1 MNKRSNGKMKYRMLS
16 ILGLVIFF
24 GVWEAAV
31 RLGWVSHR
39 SLNAPSEVVETFIYK
54 LTNANPD
61 GSTLPQHFFQSL
73 KLALTSFI
81 IATIIGVPLGWIMGY
96 YKVADF
102 LLNPLFE
109 IIRPIP
115 PIAWIPIVILT
126 MGIGMSAK
134 VFIIFVAAF
143 VPNVI
148 NSYLGIRLTD
158 ATLINVAKT
167 FGASDWKIFTTVCI
181 PSSMNMVFTGI
192 RLSLNASWTTLVAA
206 EMLASIRGLG
216 YMIQMGRGMKQ
227 RVGIAR
233 AYASESDILLLDEPF
248 GALDAQTRYQMEDEI
263 IKIWEKNKKT
273 IIFVTN
279 NVEEALY
286 LGDRILLL
294 SSRPA
299 EIKKEYVVDLPR
311 PRSYTDKAFLEY
323 RNEIVD
329 NTDLDI

>member
-1 MNKRSNGKMKYRMLS
+1 MKYRMLS
-16 ILGLVIFF
+16 YSGTCYIFWSLGSRC
-24 GVWEAAV
+24 AV
-31 RLGWVSHR
+31 GWVSHR

-158 ATLINVAKT
+158 ATLIMWRK
-167 FGASDWKIFTTVCI
+167 
-181 PSSMNMVFTGI
+181 PSGPVTG
-192 RLSLNASWTTLVAA
+192 
-206 EMLASIRGLG
+206 
-216 YMIQMGRGMKQ
+216 
-227 RVGIAR
+227 
-233 AYASESDILLLDEPF
+233 
-248 GALDAQTRYQMEDEI
+248 RYLPQ
-263 IKIWEKNKKT
+263 
-273 IIFVTN
+273 
-279 NVEEALY
+279 
-286 LGDRILLL
+286 
-294 SSRPA
+294 
-299 EIKKEYVVDLPR
+299 YVSHLP
-311 PRSYTDKAFLEY
+311 
-323 RNEIVD
+323 
-329 NTDLDI
+329 